1 MGWEGPFY
9 VSLGAVFLLAAW
21 QKYADGKRDEFWG
34 ALLVGTGYLLVGVGY
49 RTEVTPLLLGTVA
62 VLLALASYFSLKV
75 HLKNSNPKWWRW
87 YERQS

>member
-34 ALLVGTGYLLVGVGY
+34 ALLVGTGYLLVGVG
-49 RTEVTPLLLGTVA
+49 
-62 VLLALASYFSLKV
+62 
-75 HLKNSNPKWWRW
+75 
-87 YERQS
+87 